1 MGIVVDAHRHMSC
14 EVPGKKYFPW
24 QHTWH
29 TCMSW
34 AYGVWSPT
42 KGMPPYERDPHALY
56 PKQGLRFADPDGT
69 WTIASMDEA
78 GIDLGILLPLDYDWS
93 WGGESA
99 VSIEEKHLHHAEMV
113 QKYPG
118 RFVALAG
125 PDPRRP
131 GVEEIFDRA
140 IKEYGMRGL
149 KLVPKAGYYVWD
161 ERVYP
166 LYERCV
172 DQGLPVFV
180 CTEPDGGGYNR
191 DRFAEPIHLSDVVGD
206 YPDMPVVMLHAG
218 EPLYHWFE
226 EALLVASRAANAYI
240 ELNFWIQPHFLPNLI
255 ANYVDNPEAVVR
267 LLARAR
273 DILGAHRIMWGTD
286 SHVGPR
292 TGSSGQGPLEWLQ
305 KLPDL
310 APQYAVSFAAEEI
323 DMMVGGNAA
332 RLVGVGDHKEWE
344 RPYQYGWRR
353 RLPPPYRGGA

>member
-240 ELNFWIQPHFLPNLI
+240 ELNFWIQAPLSAEPDRKLCRQPGGGGPAARKSTRYLGCSPNHVGYRQPRW
-255 ANYVDNPEAVVR
+255 APDGKQ
-267 LLARAR
+267 RAR
-273 DILGAHRIMWGTD
+273 SIGMVAEASRPGATVRC
-286 SHVGPR
+286 
-292 TGSSGQGPLEWLQ
+292 
-305 KLPDL
+305 KLC
-310 APQYAVSFAAEEI
+310 S
-323 DMMVGGNAA
+323 
-332 RLVGVGDHKEWE
+332 
-344 RPYQYGWRR
+344 
-353 RLPPPYRGGA
+353 